1 MKKVILL
8 PIIAFFISNAQNSY
22 INQILILNEGYLDF
36 SSDSIIEPVTIG
48 SYDIVAN
55 TYSDVVTIE
64 GAKFASDLIIEGDFF
79 YVAADNTVNKYDL
92 NTYELI
98 STSSVDGARKLAIYN
113 DYLFV
118 SKGDYDPITFGPVTF
133 DSYLDVY
140 DLNLDFLLSNN

>member
-98 STSSVDGARKLAIYN
+98 STSSVDGARK
-113 DYLFV
+113 
-118 SKGDYDPITFGPVTF
+118 
-133 DSYLDVY
+133 
-140 DLNLDFLLSNN
+140 